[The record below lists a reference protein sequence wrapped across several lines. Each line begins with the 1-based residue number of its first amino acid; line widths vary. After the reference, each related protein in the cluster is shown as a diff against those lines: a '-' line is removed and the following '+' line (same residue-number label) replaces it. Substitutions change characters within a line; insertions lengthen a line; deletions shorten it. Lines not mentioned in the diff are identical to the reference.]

1 MRHIGANFDKDI
13 SMKARNIFALAAFCA
28 ASLALAQAG
37 KPYQSTFQDYRPY
50 ADGTPG
56 DWRAVNQSVTTAQA
70 AGAHDH
76 GTAKDAPAAHDHGST
91 PGGAGASMHDHGA
104 ESKKGMDHDAM
115 QRMHKGM
122 GPEAMKKMHE
132 KHMQHMHGGGKG
144 GHEGHVAPEK
154 KP

>member
-1 MRHIGANFDKDI
+1 MRHIGTNFDKDI

-76 GTAKDAPAAHDHGST
+76 GST
-91 PGGAGASMHDHGA
+91 PGSAGASMHDHGA

>member
-1 MRHIGANFDKDI
+1 MRRIGAILYKEI
-13 SMKARNIFALAAFCA
+13 PVKARHIFALAALSA

-37 KPYQSTFQDYRPY
+37 KPYHSTFQDYRPY

-56 DWRAVNQSVTTAQA
+56 DWRTVNQSVTTAQA

-76 GTAKDAPAAHDHGST
+76 GSGKDASGGDDHGST
-91 PGGAGASMHDHGA
+91 PGVGGSSAHEHGGGGM
-104 ESKKGMDHDAM
+104 KKGMDHEAM

-122 GPEAMKKMHE
+122 DPDAMRKMHE
-132 KHMQHMHGGGKG
+132 KHMQGGGKG
-144 GHEGHVAPEK
+144 GHEGHAIPEK